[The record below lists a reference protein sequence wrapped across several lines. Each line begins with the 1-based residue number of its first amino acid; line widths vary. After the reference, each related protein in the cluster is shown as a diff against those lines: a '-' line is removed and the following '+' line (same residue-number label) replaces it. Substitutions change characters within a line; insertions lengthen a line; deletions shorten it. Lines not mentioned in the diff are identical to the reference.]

1 MREFFETLH
10 SIDQIQAL
18 IDASERESDVLE
30 YKSATALFDNRAKD
44 EIAKDISGLANAGG
58 GLVIYGVSTDP
69 NDKSM
74 PVAIDGLHLTN
85 IETFDRVVNSKIR
98 PPIKD
103 IKKKLLPVDQP
114 RVMAVYVPGSEN
126 PPHQSLGD
134 HKYYRRAG
142 IESRP
147 MEHDLIA
154 MYFGRRQGPILNLR
168 FHRLSELR
176 TISDQ
181 SPITDPLDLRIL
193 VENSGR
199 RIARHL
205 QVLLLLPS
213 PPQVPSLNV
222 TSGDHRNI
230 SQLYPERY
238 ALQHTNDIGVIHPGA
253 SASILEIRV
262 VVAADFVANHHS
274 DPFIEWT
281 IFADEMELKAGS
293 LSLHDLGWTFSQ
305 TDST

>member
-1 MREFFETLH
+1 MRDFFETLH

-18 IDASERESDVLE
+18 VDASERESDVLE

-58 GLVIYGVSTDP
+58 GLVVYGVSTDQ

-74 PVAIDGLHLTN
+74 PNVIEGLHLTN

-98 PPIKD
+98 PPIKG
-103 IKKKLLPVDQP
+103 IRKKLLPANQP
-114 RVMAVYVPGSEN
+114 RVMVIYVPGSDN
-126 PPHQSLGD
+126 PPHQSLAD

-154 MYFGRRQGPILNLR
+154 MYFGRRQGPILKLK
-168 FHRLSELR
+168 FQRLSELQ
-176 TISDQ
+176 ISHGQ
-181 SPITDPLDLRIL
+181 QPITDPLKLRVL

-205 QVLLLLPS
+205 QIILLLPS
-213 PPQVPSLNV
+213 PPHVPSLNV
-222 TSGDHRNI
+222 TSGTHTNI
-230 SQLYPERY
+230 SQLYQGKY
-238 ALQHTNDIGVIHPGA
+238 ALQHINDIGVIHPGA
-253 SASILEIRV
+253 ATSILEV
-262 VVAADFVANHHS
+262 TFSVTKDFVEGHHS

-281 IFADEMELKAGS
+281 VLADEMEAKSGS
-293 LSLHDLGWTFSQ
+293 MSLDDLGWSLPPI
-305 TDST
+305 SS